1 MALSYGAA
9 YAATPTL
16 PSAPVIIVSG
26 RDPRRV
32 GFPLDL
38 HTLPE
43 HGKISYCGIRPGDTN
58 SRCGV
63 LYFGVL
69 IVFSC
74 GGCRCHPCTHRS
86 TSSCS
91 SRRPLMLRCSLVVWL
106 FLPSFI
112 SHSPRQS
119 YPALWWCKLPLFLF
133 WLLDLYFHVRHAG

>member
-1 MALSYGAA
+1 MILWCCLCCYPYFAVKSRSFLGCAEPLRIRCRKAS
-9 YAATPTL
+9 L
-16 PSAPVIIVSG
+16 PSAPVIDFSG

-106 FLPSFI
+106 FLPSVI

-119 YPALWWCKLPLFLF
+119 HPALW
-133 WLLDLYFHVRHAG
+133 